1 MRNKFSG
8 FYPPSTEDF
17 AKLWSECTFVFD
29 ANTLLNLYRYPKE
42 SREALINIMES
53 IQDRIWIPH
62 QVALEYHKH
71 IYDEMFNQKNAYS
84 KFEKQCS
91 ESINKLISELDKL
104 RHSNIDST
112 LMKNSLEE
120 CLKTI
125 KDDLASQ
132 LESQPELDKVKEK
145 LSQIIQENVGDPYT
159 KEKLEEMFIKGEE
172 RYQSK
177 IPPGFEDQKEKK
189 DRKTLFDGIIYK
201 DEYGDY
207 IYWSQILDKSKEEPI
222 KSIILVTD
230 DNKEDWVLEVKG
242 EKKGPHPELI
252 QEFKKESGNKLF
264 YLYNSEQ
271 FLKNAENHLKLKV
284 HLDSDEMSGAIQ
296 GIEALKRL
304 DNESFI
310 RNESIKDKDDF
321 FNRYHDILGVD
332 GEQYLTISNKMKMT
346 PNTSVKTANVEILFN
361 LNKEITFIERTRL
374 RDFITDNF
382 NFHYNVIEV
391 DTHLYEISK
400 FNYSISLNYLMEDIE
415 ISRREVGEYL
425 ERLLIQFYI
434 DRHLKIL
441 HNSVKE

>member
-8 FYPPSTEDF
+8 FYAPSTEDF
-17 AKLWSECTFVFD
+17 ENLWSECTFVFD

-84 KFEKQCS
+84 RFEKQCT
-91 ESINKLISELDKL
+91 ESINKLINELDKL

-112 LMKNSLEE
+112 LMKQSLEK
-120 CLKTI
+120 CLQTI

-132 LESQPELDKVKEK
+132 MKSQPELSEIKDK
-145 LSQIIQENVGDPYT
+145 LSQLIQDNVGEAYT
-159 KEKLEEMFIKGEE
+159 KKELEELFQTAEE

-177 IPPGFEDQKEKK
+177 IPPGFEDIKEKK
-189 DRKTLFDGIIYK
+189 GRTTLFDGIIYK

-207 IYWSQILDKSKEEPI
+207 IYWKQILDKSKEALI

-230 DNKEDWVLEVKG
+230 DGKEDWILEVKG

-271 FLKNAENHLKLKV
+271 FLKNAEKHLKLQI
-284 HLDSDEMSGAIQ
+284 HLDSDKMSGAIQ
-296 GIEALKRL
+296 GIEALKRH
-304 DNESFI
+304 DSESLTRYDSDEKSNRFYSFL
-310 RNESIKDKDDF
+310 NGDDE
-321 FNRYHDILGVD
+321 RYFT
-332 GEQYLTISNKMKMT
+332 YPNKKIT
-346 PNTSVKTANVEILFN
+346 TSTSVKTETVSILFN
-361 LNKEITFIERTRL
+361 LNKEISFNERSRL
-374 RDFITDNF
+374 VDYIKDDLG
-382 NFHYNVIEV
+382 FHYNFIDLEV
-391 DTHLYEISK
+391 YVAEVKNYT
-400 FNYSISLNYLMEDIE
+400 YSIELEYLMEDIE
-415 ISRREVGEYL
+415 ISHERIIGEYL
-425 ERLLIQFYI
+425 ERLLIRFYI
-434 DRHLKIL
+434 DRIVRVL
-441 HNSVKE
+441 HNSSKE